1 LIKYVIKQ
9 NKIALS
15 PKNTPD
21 IKSTKRPIL
30 NEKNGDGF
38 VFEVYEI

>member
-21 IKSTKRPIL
+21 IKSMKRPML
-30 NEKNGDGF
+30 NEKKGDEF
-38 VFEVYEI
+38 AFEVYEI